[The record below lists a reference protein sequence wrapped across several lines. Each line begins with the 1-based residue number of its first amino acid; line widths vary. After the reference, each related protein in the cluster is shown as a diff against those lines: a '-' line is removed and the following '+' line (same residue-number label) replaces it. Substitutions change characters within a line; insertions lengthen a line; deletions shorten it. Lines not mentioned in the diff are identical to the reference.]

1 LEQLAHMLDIWN
13 TRYRLAE
20 LLKAVTLLLSR
31 APTGRKKESAASLVE
46 LLDVAMGLMRCGHVL
61 KSAWQLQEAHFDKS
75 LVMRCFRLC
84 VAYID
89 IVKDVTDDLICVKA
103 MPSWGSQKGDGPL
116 MQSLE
121 RVQVLCEG
129 LLILSDIAEKCMVLM
144 NLSRCSRDSQQ
155 LLMSKA
161 TAAPLKPAM
170 SLVEPSHE
178 VEAMRTKAV
187 VYLVKKC
194 VELYMLRRYVL
205 GRSLRSLVAG
215 MLRQRG
221 GRGGGDGVLA
231 ARGSDDVQRVSV
243 GESAVDS
250 VVHMDDGFALLVHA
264 LLSLWL
270 NWLRTKRE
278 MHL

>member
-1 LEQLAHMLDIWN
+1 VW
-13 TRYRLAE
+13 
-20 LLKAVTLLLSR
+20 
-31 APTGRKKESAASLVE
+31 
-46 LLDVAMGLMRCGHVL
+46 AMCH
-61 KSAWQLQEAHFDKS
+61 
-75 LVMRCFRLC
+75 
-84 VAYID
+84 
-89 IVKDVTDDLICVKA
+89 
-103 MPSWGSQKGDGPL
+103 P
-116 MQSLE
+116 
-121 RVQVLCEG
+121 
-129 LLILSDIAEKCMVLM
+129 DIAEKCMVLM